1 VGQRNYGNGQPDLK
15 MAVMNRTFVL
25 VSGAPGSG
33 KSTLARTLAPA
44 LRMPLLAKD
53 IIKESIWDA
62 LSPPTGDLDW
72 SRRVGGAAMEV
83 LWAVADL
90 SSGAIIEANFRPHS
104 DYERAKLAGLASH
117 FVEVFCWCPPDIAQQ
132 RYAERSEGS
141 DHHPAHVTP
150 LLTAELLAEF
160 DQPMKVGDLIELD
173 TTLQVDTEKLAE
185 DILDRLRQPSYLPE
199 ARVSDISPA

>member
-1 VGQRNYGNGQPDLK
+1 

-44 LRMPLLAKD
+44 LQMPLLAKD

-62 LSPPTGDLDW
+62 LCPPTGDLDW

-83 LWAVADL
+83 LWALADL

-104 DYERAKLAGLASH
+104 DYERAKLVGLASH

-132 RYAERSEGS
+132 RYAERAAGS

-173 TTLQVDTEKLAE
+173 TTLQIDMDKLAD
-185 DILDRLRQPSYLPE
+185 DISDKLCHLPISLK
-199 ARVSDISPA
+199 ARVSDISPE